1 MDYYFNNKPLIEE
14 FNIYHNPKLQKQIV
28 NNNNNLDFFRNNS
41 MLKEKMISKKYR
53 TAKNSAKKIK
63 EDSPNFINEKS
74 NELFA
79 NRIKKIYSKKQN
91 NMNFRE
97 NSGNLMLNR
106 NYNKYFMNNSALAN
120 NNINMSNIGFNN
132 LNNLRNNNLNN
143 ISNSNFAYNHN
154 LLNYYNNN
162 SLEVNDL
169 LNNNSTNKIFMKKIN
184 HKNYNGELENL
195 EPENSYNNINNYLN
209 NNGMDLSNHI
219 NNNIVKKKYV
229 NAYKKSSENK
239 LVKNY
244 LNLNNFKKTN
254 EKMLIKNKIFNS
266 HQRLKSNEDTQN
278 KIKKIYN
285 LKYKKEMPKYAL
297 KYSSNNNI
305 NNISNNNFNG
315 ISFINKK
322 INNYL
327 NNSDINALGLS
338 TDLSKINY
346 NNNLNKTSRINFGNN
361 INMENN
367 NENQINNLI
376 NSIEGYMGIKNEL
389 KKNNI
394 YNNENHVVKSNKNLI
409 NQKINNSRFYSSK
422 NKNLENTNYTKVPI
436 QNKSENKKRI
446 KKVLNPNPRKK
457 AKEISEIS
465 NEKCGGTSSIKT
477 TYFSSFNNN
486 INNNNSI
493 NLNNNINKL
502 YSNENSLSIS
512 KTNNNFNTIMN
523 DKKNSGEN
531 FNNFMIKEYG
541 TKERE
546 KIKGVYNSTNN
557 SFTNK
562 IYQKKISSQKEYLTS
577 NNSLQNIKLHS
588 IKKNDLDTNKLY
600 TNNSNIN
607 IISDNNSKINKPEEI
622 KPKLEINDEL
632 LNKEEKEEEKNK
644 ENILKL
650 EENINKNDNNKKRP
664 EINSSYKTNEFETK
678 NLSEFP
684 VNENIIIKNN
694 VEEYNN
700 IYMNNNDITILNE
713 KNKEENK
720 KEENKDNNI
729 ADFKSIQSS
738 DTLVNKNKNITQLNS
753 NIIKKEEIK
762 EKEKRVENKKVE
774 LELNLD
780 INIDN
785 KKNEKDLLNEKKEKK
800 NDNDNIII
808 NDNINSD
815 IKNKEIPDKENKI
828 EEKKEDKKEIIK
840 EEQKEN
846 KVNEIDLNFLKN
858 NILGEINDEQNN
870 IINEKKLEIEEI
882 PIKEDKDKNKN
893 IIKEEKQIK
902 LEEDK
907 NKLKENKIKEN
918 NEKENKEKEIEKNEI
933 NIINEDLIVESPLD
947 SSKTK
952 NKRELHKHNEKIL
965 NLLKQ
970 DMLCIPSQ
978 AKNIK
983 SSLLSNLF
991 QSTFTKDCNF
1001 YQKYQQK
1008 LSAEIKEYYKQNKS
1022 YPNSNINY
1030 YLYGRQIGHGAFGQV
1045 NLALHIASGRLVA
1058 IKIFAKKNLKNTR
1071 AKEKIMT
1078 EIETLSNFHHPF
1090 INQILDNFET
1100 ETHIFIVMEYVC
1112 GDLLGFIRKRA
1123 KLSESVSKIIFK
1135 QLIEGLKYIHKKH
1148 YVHRDIK
1155 LDNILIDL
1163 TNTIKICDFG
1173 VSKHF
1178 EDKNEIM
1185 FDHCGTPAYIAPE
1198 IFEHTGYKGP
1208 ACDVW
1213 SAGVTLYYMLAGEQ
1227 PFKAGSIS
1235 ELEKIIKAGQFKE
1248 IEGVSKEANNL
1259 LSKILQVNPK
1269 SRLTLDEI
1277 LNHKW
1282 LDKVDLSQR
1291 HKLNLF
1297 TEAEKI
1303 LMSKFDVNYLNSDKS
1318 ELIENFTLKNIE
1330 DNPNGI
1336 KIYGNTKSIIFAP
1349 YNTFIDEFDV
1359 DNNKTNNNKTPKNK
1373 KKISFEEDKIY
1384 KEIQIQNDIC
1394 KFGIKAQQLNIQYE
1408 LSNNGD
1414 FDNGLIKTE
1423 KQEDFLKENE
1433 KIEKMFETK
1442 KGKKW
1447 KNKDK
1452 YDDECE
1458 IINVRKD
1465 ILEKIEK
1472 EVGYKSDY
1480 IIKCIKKNKI
1490 NYATATYFLLEK
1502 DEQFN

>member
-1 MDYYFNNKPLIEE
+1 
-14 FNIYHNPKLQKQIV
+14 
-28 NNNNNLDFFRNNS
+28 
-41 MLKEKMISKKYR
+41 
-53 TAKNSAKKIK
+53 
-63 EDSPNFINEKS
+63 
-74 NELFA
+74 
-79 NRIKKIYSKKQN
+79 
-91 NMNFRE
+91 
-97 NSGNLMLNR
+97 
-106 NYNKYFMNNSALAN
+106 
-120 NNINMSNIGFNN
+120 
-132 LNNLRNNNLNN
+132 
-143 ISNSNFAYNHN
+143 
-154 LLNYYNNN
+154 
-162 SLEVNDL
+162 
-169 LNNNSTNKIFMKKIN
+169 
-184 HKNYNGELENL
+184 
-195 EPENSYNNINNYLN
+195 
-209 NNGMDLSNHI
+209 
-219 NNNIVKKKYV
+219 
-229 NAYKKSSENK
+229 
-239 LVKNY
+239 
-244 LNLNNFKKTN
+244 
-254 EKMLIKNKIFNS
+254 
-266 HQRLKSNEDTQN
+266 
-278 KIKKIYN
+278 
-285 LKYKKEMPKYAL
+285 
-297 KYSSNNNI
+297 
-305 NNISNNNFNG
+305 
-315 ISFINKK
+315 
-322 INNYL
+322 
-327 NNSDINALGLS
+327 
-338 TDLSKINY
+338 
-346 NNNLNKTSRINFGNN
+346 
-361 INMENN
+361 
-367 NENQINNLI
+367 
-376 NSIEGYMGIKNEL
+376 
-389 KKNNI
+389 
-394 YNNENHVVKSNKNLI
+394 
-409 NQKINNSRFYSSK
+409 
-422 NKNLENTNYTKVPI
+422 
-436 QNKSENKKRI
+436 
-446 KKVLNPNPRKK
+446 
-457 AKEISEIS
+457 
-465 NEKCGGTSSIKT
+465 
-477 TYFSSFNNN
+477 
-486 INNNNSI
+486 
-493 NLNNNINKL
+493 
-502 YSNENSLSIS
+502 
-512 KTNNNFNTIMN
+512 
-523 DKKNSGEN
+523 
-531 FNNFMIKEYG
+531 
-541 TKERE
+541 
-546 KIKGVYNSTNN
+546 
-557 SFTNK
+557 
-562 IYQKKISSQKEYLTS
+562 
-577 NNSLQNIKLHS
+577 
-588 IKKNDLDTNKLY
+588 
-600 TNNSNIN
+600 
-607 IISDNNSKINKPEEI
+607 
-622 KPKLEINDEL
+622 
-632 LNKEEKEEEKNK
+632 
-644 ENILKL
+644 
-650 EENINKNDNNKKRP
+650 
-664 EINSSYKTNEFETK
+664 
-678 NLSEFP
+678 
-684 VNENIIIKNN
+684 
-694 VEEYNN
+694 
-700 IYMNNNDITILNE
+700 
-713 KNKEENK
+713 
-720 KEENKDNNI
+720 
-729 ADFKSIQSS
+729 
-738 DTLVNKNKNITQLNS
+738 
-753 NIIKKEEIK
+753 
-762 EKEKRVENKKVE
+762 
-774 LELNLD
+774 
-780 INIDN
+780 
-785 KKNEKDLLNEKKEKK
+785 
-800 NDNDNIII
+800 
-808 NDNINSD
+808 
-815 IKNKEIPDKENKI
+815 
-828 EEKKEDKKEIIK
+828 
-840 EEQKEN
+840 
-846 KVNEIDLNFLKN
+846 
-858 NILGEINDEQNN
+858 
-870 IINEKKLEIEEI
+870 
-882 PIKEDKDKNKN
+882 
-893 IIKEEKQIK
+893 
-902 LEEDK
+902 
-907 NKLKENKIKEN
+907 
-918 NEKENKEKEIEKNEI
+918 
-933 NIINEDLIVESPLD
+933 
-947 SSKTK
+947 
-952 NKRELHKHNEKIL
+952 
-965 NLLKQ
+965 
-970 DMLCIPSQ
+970 MLCIPSQ

-1208 ACDVW
+1208 ACD
-1213 SAGVTLYYMLAGEQ
+1213 AGVTLYYMLAGEQ

>member
-1 MDYYFNNKPLIEE
+1 MDYHFNNKAQIEE
-14 FNIYHNPKLQKQIV
+14 FNIYHNPKLQKQII

-41 MLKEKMISKKYR
+41 ILKEKMMSKKYR
-53 TAKNSAKKIK
+53 TAKNSAKKLK
-63 EDSPNFINEKS
+63 EDSSNYINEKS

-79 NRIKKIYSKKQN
+79 NRIKKIYSKKSN
-91 NMNFRE
+91 NINFRE
-97 NSGNLMLNR
+97 NSGNLLLNR
-106 NYNKYFMNNSALAN
+106 NYNKYFMNNSALGN
-120 NNINMSNIGFNN
+120 NNINMSNIG
-132 LNNLRNNNLNN
+132 LNNLSNNNLNN
-143 ISNSNFAYNHN
+143 ISNSNFAYNNN

-162 SLEVNDL
+162 YLEVNDL

-184 HKNYNGELENL
+184 HKNYNEEFENL
-195 EPENSYNNINNYLN
+195 EQDNSYNNINNYLN
-209 NNGMDLSNHI
+209 NNGMDFTNHI
-219 NNNIVKKKYV
+219 NNNIIKKKYI
-229 NAYKKSSENK
+229 NAYKKNSENK

-244 LNLNNFKKTN
+244 LNLNNLKKAN

-266 HQRLKSNEDTQN
+266 HQRIKSNEDTQN

-305 NNISNNNFNG
+305 NNISNNNPNG

-327 NNSDINALGLS
+327 NYSDINALGLS

-346 NNNLNKTSRINFGNN
+346 NNLNKTNRINFSNN

-376 NSIEGYMGIKNEL
+376 NSIEGYMGIKNEI
-389 KKNNI
+389 KKSNI
-394 YNNENHVVKSNKNLI
+394 YNNESQKSDKNLI
-409 NQKINNSRFYSSK
+409 NQKINNIRFYSSK
-422 NKNLENTNYTKVPI
+422 NKNFENNNYKKVME

-446 KKVLNPNPRKK
+446 KRILNPNPRKK

-465 NEKCGGTSSIKT
+465 NEKIGGGSSIKT

-493 NLNNNINKL
+493 NLNNNINKI

-512 KTNNNFNTIMN
+512 KTKNNFNTIMV
-523 DKKNSGEN
+523 DKKNSSENN
-531 FNNFMIKEYG
+531 FNNFVIKEYA
-541 TKERE
+541 TKDKE
-546 KIKGVYNSTNN
+546 KIKGNYSSTNN

-588 IKKNDLDTNKLY
+588 IKKNILDTNKLY

-607 IISDNNSKINKPEEI
+607 IISDNNSKIKPEEI
-622 KPKLEINDEL
+622 NPKLELNDEV
-632 LNKEEKEEEKNK
+632 LNKKENEEEKNR

-720 KEENKDNNI
+720 KEENKDNNLV
-729 ADFKSIQSS
+729 DFKSIQSS
-738 DTLVNKNKNITQLNS
+738 DTLVNKDKNITQLNS
-753 NIIKKEEIK
+753 NIVKKEEIK
-762 EKEKRVENKKVE
+762 EKEKMVENKKIE

-780 INIDN
+780 INTNN
-785 KKNEKDLLNEKKEKK
+785 KKNEKEILNEMQEKK
-800 NDNDNIII
+800 KDNNIT
-808 NDNINSD
+808 NDNINQN
-815 IKNKEIPDKENKI
+815 IINKEITDKEIKI
-828 EEKKEDKKEIIK
+828 EEKKEEKKI
-840 EEQKEN
+840 EEKLEEKKEN
-846 KVNEIDLNFLKN
+846 KINEIDLNFLKS
-858 NILGEINDEQNN
+858 NILGEIKDESNN
-870 IINEKKLEIEEI
+870 IINEKKLEIEQIE
-882 PIKEDKDKNKN
+882 IKEDSNKIIIKDEKQKNLEDDKNK
-893 IIKEEKQIK
+893 I
-902 LEEDK
+902 
-907 NKLKENKIKEN
+907 KENKIKEN
-918 NEKENKEKEIEKNEI
+918 KEKENKEKNSEI

-1008 LSAEIKEYYKQNKS
+1008 LSSEIKEYYRQNKS

-1208 ACDVW
+1208 ACDIW

-1269 SRLTLDEI
+1269 ARLSLDEI

-1318 ELIENFTLKNIE
+1318 ELIESFTLKNIE

-1349 YNTFIDEFDV
+1349 YNTFIDEFETDK
-1359 DNNKTNNNKTPKNK
+1359 DNNNNKSNNKTPIKK
-1373 KKISFEEDKIY
+1373 KKIIFEEEKFY

-1480 IIKCIKKNKI
+1480 IIKCIKKNII